1 MEDGFLLTGVFLFTL
16 FLLLGSGVWVALA
29 LLGVAL
35 VGMELFTSR
44 PAGDAMITTIWT
56 SSSSWTLT
64 ALPLFIWMGE
74 ILFRTRLSEDM
85 FRGLAPWMAKLPGGL
100 LHTNIVGCTIFAA
113 VSGSSAAT
121 LTTVGKMSIPELRK
135 RGYPEFMTIGTLA
148 GAATLGLM
156 IPPSLTLIVYGV
168 TINESISKL
177 FMAGVLPGLVL
188 SGLFM
193 AYVVAWHFLRPG
205 QRPAP
210 EPPMSLGNKLRESRF
225 LIPVILLV
233 AFVIGSMYLGIATA
247 TEAAAFGV
255 IGALL
260 LAAGQGSLNRRT
272 FLESLMGAT
281 RTSCMVAFILMGA
294 SFLSL
299 SMGFTGLPR
308 ALAEFIAALGLSP
321 IALIAA
327 LTVFYI
333 VVGCFLDGISSVVL
347 TMAVVEPMIRQAGI
361 DVIWFGIFI
370 VVVVEMAQITPPI
383 GFNLFVMQGMTKHDM
398 GYIARTALPMFA
410 LMVLMVAILV
420 AIPELAT
427 WLPDTMRT
435 RPGG

>member
-1 MEDGFLLTGVFLFTL
+1 MEDGFLLTGVFLFVL

-29 LLGVAL
+29 LLGVAF
-35 VGMELFTSR
+35 VGMELFTTR

-74 ILFRTRLSEDM
+74 ILYRTRLSEDM
-85 FRGLAPWMAKLPGGL
+85 FRGLAPWVAKLPGGL

-177 FMAGVLPGLVL
+177 FIAGVLPGLVL
-188 SGLFM
+188 SSLFM
-193 AYVVAWHFLRPG
+193 AYVVGWHFLRPG
-205 QRPAP
+205 QRPNP
-210 EPPMSLGNKLRESRF
+210 EPSMSLGKMIREARF

-233 AFVIGSMYLGIATA
+233 TFVIGSMYLGFATA

-255 IGALL
+255 IGALV
-260 LAAGQGSLNRRT
+260 LAASQGSLSRKT

-308 ALAEFIAALGLSP
+308 ALAEFIAGLNLSP
-321 IALIAA
+321 IMLIAA

-333 VVGCFLDGISSVVL
+333 IVGCFLDGISSVVL

-398 GYIARTALPMFA
+398 GYIAKAALPMFA
-410 LMVLMVAILV
+410 LMVVMVGILV
-420 AIPELAT
+420 AFPDLAT
-427 WLPDTMRT
+427 WLPENMRT

>member
-1 MEDGFLLTGVFLFTL
+1 MEDGFVLTGVFLFAL

-29 LLGVAL
+29 LLGVAF
-35 VGMELFTSR
+35 VGMELFTTR

-85 FRGLAPWMAKLPGGL
+85 FRGLAPWVAKLPGGL
-100 LHTNIVGCTIFAA
+100 LHTNIIGCTIFAA

-188 SGLFM
+188 SSLFM
-193 AYVVAWHFLRPG
+193 GYVVAWHFLRPG
-205 QRPAP
+205 QRPKP
-210 EPPMSLGNKLRESRF
+210 EPSMSLKAMVAESRF

-233 AFVIGSMYLGIATA
+233 TFVIGSMYMGFATA

-255 IGALL
+255 IGALV
-260 LAAGQGSLNRRT
+260 LAAGQGSLTRKT

-308 ALAEFIAALGLSP
+308 ALAEFISSLHLSP
-321 IALIAA
+321 IMLIAA

-398 GYIARTALPMFA
+398 GYIAKAALPMFA

-420 AIPELAT
+420 AFPDLAT
-427 WLPDTMRT
+427 WLPENMRT

>member
-1 MEDGFLLTGVFLFTL
+1 METGFELTAVFLFVL
-16 FLLLGSGVWVALA
+16 FVLLGTGVWVALA

-35 VGMELFTSR
+35 VGMELFTVR
-44 PAGDAMITTIWT
+44 PAGDAMITTIW
-56 SSSSWTLT
+56 SASSSWTLT

-188 SGLFM
+188 SALFM
-193 AYVVAWHFLRPG
+193 TYVVAWHYLRPG
-205 QRPAP
+205 ERPDP
-210 EPPMSLGNKLRESRF
+210 EPQMSFVDKVKHSRF
-225 LIPVILLV
+225 LVPVLLLV
-233 AFVIGSMYLGIATA
+233 AFVIGSMYLGFATA

-255 IGALL
+255 IGALI
-260 LAAGQGSLNRRT
+260 LAASQGSLTWRT
-272 FLESLMGAT
+272 FLDSLMGAT

-299 SMGFTGLPR
+299 SMGFTGLPL
-308 ALAEFIAALGLSP
+308 ALAEFISSLNLSP

-333 VVGCFLDGISSVVL
+333 IVGCFLDGISSVVL

-398 GYIARTALPMFA
+398 GYIAKTALPMFA
-410 LMVLMVAILV
+410 LMVVMVAILV
-420 AIPELAT
+420 AFPDLAT
-427 WLPDTMRT
+427 WLPETMRG

>member
-1 MEDGFLLTGVFLFTL
+1 MEDGFLLTGVFLFVL
-16 FLLLGSGVWVALA
+16 FILLGSGVWVALA

-35 VGMELFTSR
+35 VGMEMFTNR
-44 PAGDAMITTIWT
+44 PVGDAMITTIWT

-85 FRGLAPWMAKLPGGL
+85 FRGLAPWVAKLPGGL
-100 LHTNIVGCTIFAA
+100 LHTNIIGCTIFAA

-188 SGLFM
+188 SSLFM

-205 QRPAP
+205 QRPSP
-210 EPPMSLGNKLRESRF
+210 EPPMSLRKMIAEARF

-233 AFVIGSMYLGIATA
+233 TFVIGSMYLGFATA

-255 IGALL
+255 IGALV
-260 LAAGQGSLNRRT
+260 LAAGQKSLTRKT

-308 ALAEFIAALGLSP
+308 ALAEFIAGMNLSP
-321 IALIAA
+321 IMLIAA
-327 LTVFYI
+327 LTLFYI

-398 GYIARTALPMFA
+398 GYIAKAALPMFA
-410 LMVLMVAILV
+410 LMVVMVAILV
-420 AIPELAT
+420 VFPELAT
-427 WLPDTMRT
+427 WLPDNMRT